1 MLVLLLLM
9 TLPPTVAG
17 QAGSR
22 GAEALLRT
30 AHQEYARKRWAEA
43 ARRLRQAQPRLP
55 LLADHLAFLLA
66 SAEFELGNY
75 RAAIRA
81 LEPVWNAPL
90 PSPHTGD
97 AALLAARAHLA
108 VEAPAEAVEILR
120 QHEARLPQPAGEAL
134 LAAAEEAAGER
145 VSAARHYQQV
155 YHEHPASSEAKQ
167 AAAALTRLRAA
178 LGSAYPPPSSTALL
192 LRPERWLR
200 AGEARRARAEYE
212 SLLSRLSGPEREL
225 ARVRMGAASY
235 AAGRTTA
242 AYSHLKSLEL
252 SSPDADA
259 ERLCWQAECA
269 RRLDRDEEQ
278 LRLVDR
284 LGAMYPQS
292 PWRLKAL
299 LSAGNRRLIQNRP
312 ENYEQLYRACYES
325 FPDQPQAAY
334 CHWKVAWSAYLRRR
348 PEAGGALRAHLRDY
362 PGSEKADAA
371 LYFLGRLSEA
381 ARDFAG
387 AKAYYSEAAAR
398 FAIHYYSGVA
408 RDRLAQPELSRVAAS
423 REIAEFLREVVW
435 PVRRYPE
442 SFEPAPVSRQRLE
455 RARLLYAAGIDV
467 LAEKELR
474 FGARTDSQAHLL
486 AMELAAATA
495 RRGAHAQA
503 LRFMKSLTTGY
514 LDFPFESAPPAFWRL
529 LFPLPYRAEL
539 ERYAKSRD
547 LDPFL
552 LAGLI
557 RQESEFDPRAI
568 SAARAYGLT
577 QILPAT
583 GRLLARKLKQRY
595 RTSLLFQPEYNL
607 RLGTYYL
614 RTLFEK
620 HAADWE
626 MTLAAYNAGSTR
638 VENWVTWATFRE
650 PAEFI
655 ETIPFTETR
664 TYVLAVLRNA
674 RMYRQLYGAEK
685 PAVTAD
691 WRLSP

>member
-1 MLVLLLLM
+1 M
-9 TLPPTVAG
+9 TLPLAPAD
-17 QAGSR
+17 QAGPR
-22 GAEALLRT
+22 AAEALLRT
-30 AHQEYARKRWAEA
+30 AHQEYAGKRWAEA
-43 ARRLRQAQPRLP
+43 ARRLRQVQPRLP
-55 LLADHLAFLLA
+55 LLADHLGFLLA
-66 SAEFELGNY
+66 SAEFELGNHA
-75 RAAIRA
+75 AAIRA

-90 PSPHTGD
+90 PSPHLAD

-108 VEAPAEAVEILR
+108 AGAPAEAVKILR
-120 QHEARLPQPAGEAL
+120 QHEARLPQPAGAAL

-145 VSAARHYQQV
+145 IPAARLYQQV
-155 YHEHPASSEAKQ
+155 YHEYPASPEAMQ

-178 LGSAYPPPSSTALL
+178 LGSAYPPPSPTWLL

-200 AGEARRARAEYE
+200 AGEPRRARAEYQ
-212 SLLSRLSGPEREL
+212 SVISRLSGPEQEL
-225 ARVRMGAASY
+225 ARVRLGAADY
-235 AAGRTTA
+235 AAGRTAA
-242 AYSHLKSLEL
+242 AYAHLKSLEL

-259 ERLCWQAECA
+259 ERLYWQAECA
-269 RRLDRDEEQ
+269 RRLDRDDEQ
-278 LRLVDR
+278 LQLVDR
-284 LGAMYPQS
+284 LGAGYPQS

-299 LSAGNRRLIQNRP
+299 VSAANRRLIQNRP
-312 ENYEQLYRACYES
+312 ESYERLYRACYEA

-334 CHWKVAWSAYLRRR
+334 CHWKVAWSAYLQRR
-348 PEAGGALRAHLRDY
+348 PEAAAALRAHLRDY

-381 ARDFAG
+381 ARDFAA
-387 AKAYYSEAAAR
+387 AKAYYSEAASR
-398 FAIHYYSGVA
+398 FALHYYAALA
-408 RDRLAQPELSRVAAS
+408 RDRLAQPELFRAAAS
-423 REIAEFLREVVW
+423 REVTGFLRGVVW

-455 RARLLYAAGIDV
+455 RARLLYASGIDA

-474 FGARTDSQAHLL
+474 FGARTDSQPHLL

-503 LRFMKSLTTGY
+503 LRFIKSLTPGY
-514 LDFPFESAPPAFWRL
+514 LDFPLESAPQSFWRL

-539 ERYAKSRD
+539 ERHAKARD

-557 RQESEFDPRAI
+557 RQESEFDPRAV

-583 GRLLARKLKQRY
+583 GRLLARKLKQRF

-620 HAADWE
+620 HQADWE
-626 MTLAAYNAGSTR
+626 LTLAAYNAGSTR
-638 VENWVTWATFRE
+638 VENWVTWADFRE

-664 TYVLAVLRNA
+664 NYVLAVLRNA
-674 RMYRQLYGAEK
+674 RIYRQLYGAEK
-685 PAVTAD
+685 PSQAD
-691 WRLSP
+691 DRRSSP